1 MMSSRSPPLI
11 FSQNVVVNPVQFFVS
26 TLSTTPVTYFTPSIT
41 SPLPLGLT
49 ISSTGQLQGTPI
61 VDSTGYII
69 INAANGYATGSPV
82 STQFPYVVLPDTLH
96 ITSTAPSFN
105 LSYTANSIPLYTST
119 GSGLVPQSLTS
130 RSYLYGLSLAS
141 QTYPF
146 VLTGA
151 VNTTL
156 AIPASTRITFASSNT
171 IGGSTS
177 VATTQLEII
186 GSNIPTVYRYTIRM
200 TNLGYDTYQSS
211 NLFSYSSTYSGTGN
225 SSLFDIQTD
234 GGTYLVVDGS
244 SNIRTP
250 TGSVVFAT
258 FGVGLSQL
266 AFMSNTWYALGT
278 LGGVYVFSSNAA
290 NPWSIT
296 NRVFLP
302 TTQVGAA
309 RTTDNGYVMR
319 ATTSNLLIGGN
330 AGISYAAFGSGSP
343 AQSDCTLI
351 NVAAISTTG
360 PVVVAVGTA
369 ASSSNSIQYST
380 NGGSNWLNTSGGF
393 TVAGNDVVYGGT
405 VSPVWLATGS
415 NTSNVSIKYSTDG
428 INWAD
433 SITFPT
439 GTVIGPMNFAG
450 TNWSVFVNSN
460 ASPVISPTADNSY
473 TVYQHD
479 VLTTTFSDST
489 TWFSSPATF
498 AATNSP
504 TTTALYTFPT
514 PTIVSNGTPN
524 LTLVV
529 GVTTTGGP
537 TFVSP
542 TTTNYVMYQ
551 YVPVSIVIDA
561 GVGASY
567 FVDTTTIPHGMT
579 WTTNVSTGS
588 VGRYTALL
596 SGASVQLGT
605 FTIVVY
611 AQLTTGVSSLT
622 LTLNVN
628 RLFPTTD
635 HKTAAAYTAFTRE
648 KVIADAATSSVNNHV
663 LPTAV
668 GPFLLDTPVYE
679 TTAPEIC
686 CDPHVKK

>member
-1 MMSSRSPPLI
+1 
-11 FSQNVVVNPVQFFVS
+11 
-26 TLSTTPVTYFTPSIT
+26 
-41 SPLPLGLT
+41 
-49 ISSTGQLQGTPI
+49 
-61 VDSTGYII
+61 
-69 INAANGYATGSPV
+69 
-82 STQFPYVVLPDTLH
+82 
-96 ITSTAPSFN
+96 
-105 LSYTANSIPLYTST
+105 
-119 GSGLVPQSLTS
+119 
-130 RSYLYGLSLAS
+130 
-141 QTYPF
+141 
-146 VLTGA
+146 
-151 VNTTL
+151 
-156 AIPASTRITFASSNT
+156 
-171 IGGSTS
+171 
-177 VATTQLEII
+177 
-186 GSNIPTVYRYTIRM
+186 M